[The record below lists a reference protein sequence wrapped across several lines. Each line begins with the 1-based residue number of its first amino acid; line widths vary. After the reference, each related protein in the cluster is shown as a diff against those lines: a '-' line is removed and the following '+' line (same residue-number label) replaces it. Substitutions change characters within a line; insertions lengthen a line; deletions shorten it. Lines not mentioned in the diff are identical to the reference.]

1 VNEFKSFKEIPQLPD
16 KPAKPVI
23 NRDKVRLY
31 RGKPK
36 EMIVNSKDINWKP
49 IDQVAARVVAPASWY
64 CEPPQ
69 PEPYFEMKQ
78 HTPER
83 VTPAK
88 IQTHSK
94 LDPETG
100 ALAHDFIDM
109 NEAAPHV
116 VDAHTRSVKDGI
128 KAAEQLKTK
137 AQEAVDAI
145 DYLVTQ
151 IGGPWKEYEGFV
163 TQALSRV
170 REQRIALSGETRLL
184 MGALREVRQFFLEE
198 SYEKEISRLHEFV
211 DLCERLKALKESGFI
226 DAVADT
232 ILKL

>member
-1 VNEFKSFKEIPQLPD
+1 VNEFKSFDQIPQLPRE
-16 KPAKPVI
+16 PAKSVV
-23 NRDKVRLY
+23 NRDKIQLY
-31 RGKPK
+31 RPKPK
-36 EMIVNSKDINWKP
+36 ETVVNSEDINWKP
-49 IDQVAARVVAPASWY
+49 IDQVAARVVAPAPWY

-69 PEPYFEMKQ
+69 PEPYFEMKDPQ
-78 HTPER
+78 QKPPKIHGHTR
-83 VTPAK
+83 
-88 IQTHSK
+88 
-94 LDPETG
+94 LDPDAG
-100 ALAHDFIDM
+100 AVAHDFIDM

-116 VDAHTRSVKDGI
+116 VDTHTRSVKDGI
-128 KAAEQLKTK
+128 KAAEELKAK

-145 DYLVTQ
+145 DYLATQ
-151 IGGPWKEYEGFV
+151 IGGPWKEYESFV

-211 DLCERLKALKESGFI
+211 DLCERLKALKESGFV